1 MISPTVKREA
11 VSHLVM
17 KLSFVSSRACRVVGL
32 ASSTH
37 HHSSKR
43 LRSDEPARERLKGLA
58 LERVRWGMPRL
69 FEMLRREGFTD
80 NYKRVERI
88 YRQAGL
94 QITRRPKKKLP
105 ARLRVPLKLPS
116 QPNQFWSM
124 DFVSEALVANRKFRC
139 LNIVDDCTK
148 ECLSIHV
155 ARSIRSPNVVEILEA
170 IAKERGY
177 PVAIRC
183 DNGPEF
189 IALALDI
196 WAFTHNVKL
205 QFIEPGKPTQ
215 NAYIESFNGKFRDE
229 CLNANWFEN
238 LEQAKEVI
246 QLWQLDYNSMRPHS
260 SIQMKTPNEFA
271 AEFLTRHAA

>member
-1 MISPTVKREA
+1 MVGPRVKREA
-11 VSHLVM
+11 VAYLQEKRHL
-17 KLSFVSSRACRVVGL
+17 KARRACRLLGL

-37 HHSSKR
+37 HHTSKR
-43 LRSDEPARERLKGLA
+43 LRADEPVRERLKGLA
-58 LERVRWGMPRL
+58 FERVRWGMPRL
-69 FEMLRREGFTD
+69 FEMLRREGFPD

-88 YRQAGL
+88 YQQAGL

-105 ARLRVPLKLPS
+105 ARIRAPLELPS
-116 QPNQFWSM
+116 EPNQFWSM
-124 DFVSEALVANRKFRC
+124 DFVSEALVDRRRFRC
-139 LNIVDDCTK
+139 LNIVDDCSK
-148 ECLSIHV
+148 VNLAIHV
-155 ARSIRSPNVVEILEA
+155 ARSIRSTNVVEVLEA
-170 IAKERGY
+170 LVKQHGY

-189 IALALDI
+189 VALALDI

-246 QLWQLDYNSMRPHS
+246 EKWRLDYNSVRPHS
-260 SIQMKTPNEFA
+260 SINMKTPNEYA

>member
-1 MISPTVKREA
+1 MVGPRVKREA
-11 VSHLVM
+11 VAYLQERRHL
-17 KLSFVSSRACRVVGL
+17 KARRACQLLGL

-37 HHSSKR
+37 HHQSKR
-43 LRSDEPARERLKGLA
+43 LRSDEPVRARLKGLA
-58 LERVRWGMPRL
+58 LERVRWGLPRL
-69 FEMLRREGFTD
+69 FELLRREGFRD

-94 QITRRPKKKLP
+94 QISRRPRKKLP
-105 ARLRVPLKLPS
+105 ARVRVPLERSNL
-116 QPNQFWSM
+116 PNQFWSM
-124 DFVSEALVANRKFRC
+124 DFVSDALTDNRKFRC

-148 ECLSIHV
+148 ESLAIHV
-155 ARSIRSPNVVEILEA
+155 ARSIRSVNVVEVLEA
-170 IAKERGY
+170 LAGERGY
-177 PVAIRC
+177 PVAIRV

-238 LEQAKEVI
+238 LEQAKKEI
-246 QLWQLDYNSMRPHS
+246 ERWRLDYNSMRPHS
-260 SIQMKTPNEFA
+260 SINMKTPNEFA

>member
-1 MISPTVKREA
+1 MVSPRVKREA
-11 VSHLVM
+11 VAYLQERRHL
-17 KLSFVSSRACRVVGL
+17 KARRACRLLGL

-37 HHSSKR
+37 HHRSKR
-43 LRSDEPARERLKGLA
+43 NRSDEPVRERLKGLA
-58 LERVRWGMPRL
+58 LDRARWGMPRL
-69 FEMLRREGFTD
+69 FELLRREGFND

-88 YRQAGL
+88 YQQAGL

-105 ARLRVPLKLPS
+105 ARIRVPLEVPAR
-116 QPNQFWSM
+116 PNQVWSM
-124 DFVSEALVANRKFRC
+124 DFVSDTLVDCRRFRC

-148 ECLSIHV
+148 ENLAIHV
-155 ARSIRSPNVVEILEA
+155 ARSIRSPNVVDVLEA
-170 IAKERGY
+170 LAKERDY
-177 PVAIRC
+177 PDAIRC

-189 IALALDI
+189 IALTLDI
-196 WAFTHNVKL
+196 WAFTHHVKL

-229 CLNANWFEN
+229 CLNANWFQN
-238 LEQAKEVI
+238 LDHAKEVI
-246 QLWQLDYNSMRPHS
+246 QQWRYDYNSVRPHS

>member
-1 MISPTVKREA
+1 MVSPRVKREA
-11 VSHLVM
+11 VAYLEEKRHLRAR
-17 KLSFVSSRACRVVGL
+17 RACRLLGL

-37 HHSSKR
+37 HHTSKR
-43 LRSDEPARERLKGLA
+43 LRSDEPVRERMKGLA

-69 FEMLRREGFTD
+69 FELLRREGFTD

-88 YRQAGL
+88 YHQAGL
-94 QITRRPKKKLP
+94 QLARRPKKKLP
-105 ARLRVPLKLPS
+105 ARVRVPLSLPS
-116 QPNQFWSM
+116 EPNKFWSM
-124 DFVSEALVANRKFRC
+124 DFVSETLADGRWFRN

-148 ECLSIHV
+148 ECLAIHV
-155 ARSIRSPNVVEILEA
+155 NRSIRSSNVVEVLERL
-170 IAKERGY
+170 AKERGY
-177 PVAIRC
+177 PEAIRS

-189 IALALDI
+189 IALDLDI
-196 WAFTHNVKL
+196 WAFTHDVKL

-238 LEQAKEVI
+238 LEETKEVI
-246 QLWQLDYNSMRPHS
+246 ELWRLDYNSMRPHS
-260 SIQMKTPNEFA
+260 SINMKTPNEFA